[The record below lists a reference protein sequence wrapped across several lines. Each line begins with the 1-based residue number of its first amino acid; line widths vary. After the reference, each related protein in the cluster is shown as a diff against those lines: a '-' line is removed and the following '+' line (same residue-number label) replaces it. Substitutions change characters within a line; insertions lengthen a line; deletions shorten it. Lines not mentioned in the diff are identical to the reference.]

1 MTEPT
6 YSAVLVGL
14 TGIGAGRLE
23 EDSSIPVFGKMPRSH
38 AAVYNHHPRIQLGG
52 ICDLRPEV
60 LDQFKETWGDVWPD
74 MRTYTDY
81 REMFEVE
88 EPDIVSVATSD
99 HAHAD
104 ITVAAATGSARAIFC
119 EKPIATSLADAD
131 RMIAAADANGVLL
144 SIDHTRRWD
153 PLHLKARQLVL
164 SGELGPLRTIHAEL
178 FSPRAMLFRNGTHS
192 IDLINFFAGT
202 DPQWL
207 TAELEEGFEH
217 FSEYQGDG
225 GRDPDT
231 DPYASAYIRFAGG
244 IRAFYNSYKTAFPGS
259 QVTLTCDRGRI
270 EISDRHALLIRGSS
284 HYEWSTTPI
293 QADSYTCEEQMAAM
307 VELVDVLENGGELI
321 SPGGEARK
329 TLEIILGMLQ
339 SHHNGNARVNFP
351 LG

>member
-14 TGIGAGRLE
+14 TGIGAGRVE
-23 EDSSIPVFGKMPRSH
+23 EDTSIPVFGKMPRSH
-38 AAVYNHHPRIQLGG
+38 AAVYNHHPRIELRG
-52 ICDLRPEV
+52 ICDLRQEV
-60 LDQFKETWGDVWPD
+60 LDQFKETWADVWPD
-74 MRTYTDY
+74 MRIYTDY
-81 REMFEVE
+81 REMLTAE

-104 ITVAAATGSARAIFC
+104 ITVAAAASSARAIFC

-131 RMIAAADANGVLL
+131 RMIDATTANGVLL

-153 PLHLKARQLVL
+153 PVHLKARQLVL

-202 DPQWL
+202 GPQWV

-225 GRDPDT
+225 GRDPNT

-259 QVTLTCDRGRI
+259 QVTLTCEQGRI
-270 EISDRHALLIRGSS
+270 EISDRHAVLIRGSS
-284 HYEWSTTPI
+284 HYEWSTSQI
-293 QADSYTCEEQMAAM
+293 QSDSYTCEEQMAAV
-307 VELVDVLENGGELI
+307 VELVNVLENGGELI
-321 SPGGEARK
+321 SPGREARK

-339 SHHNGNARVNFP
+339 SNHTGNARVNFP
-351 LG
+351 LS